1 MNDQIKD
8 LVVRALKTFIQSF
21 LGALAVGIV
30 AVDDFAGLQAL
41 AIASA
46 AAALSAVM
54 NLIIGKK

>member
-1 MNDQIKD
+1 VNDAMKD
-8 LVVRALKTFIQSF
+8 LLIRAAKTFAQSF
-21 LGALAVGIV
+21 LAALAVGIV

>member
-1 MNDQIKD
+1 MSDPVKD
-8 LVVRALKTFIQSF
+8 LIIRAAKTFAQAF
-21 LGALAVGIV
+21 LAALAVGIV

-54 NLIIGKK
+54 NLIIAKK

>member
-1 MNDQIKD
+1 MNEQLKD
-8 LVVRALKTFIQSF
+8 LVVRALKTFVQAF
-21 LGALAVGIV
+21 LASLAVGIV

>member
-54 NLIIGKK
+54 NLIIAKK

>member
-1 MNDQIKD
+1 MSDPVKD
-8 LVVRALKTFIQSF
+8 LIIRALKTFLQSF
-21 LGALAVGIV
+21 LAALAVGIV